1 MDIGKMLEDTLSGDK
16 SPVANRTSRTPS
28 SGTAKSSDA
37 ILANRPRE
45 GNSFDVFTS
54 GMSSAYPSPLASQG
68 SQMDRMIP
76 SSPLGLAPSIDIVE
90 PPMKLNSSTGRQVR
104 VDPERRMDVGRAFRS
119 LEILCARNSVKRDF
133 MRQRFHE
140 RPGLKRKRL
149 KSERWRKNFK
159 AGFKET
165 VRMVMKMKKQ
175 GW

>member
-1 MDIGKMLEDTLSGDK
+1 
-16 SPVANRTSRTPS
+16 
-28 SGTAKSSDA
+28 
-37 ILANRPRE
+37 
-45 GNSFDVFTS
+45 
-54 GMSSAYPSPLASQG
+54 
-68 SQMDRMIP
+68 
-76 SSPLGLAPSIDIVE
+76 
-90 PPMKLNSSTGRQVR
+90 MKLNSSTGRQVR